1 MSRSPFEAFPF
12 RTRSKPGSKPIETGF
27 ETEDRD
33 DGERAA
39 NVHFAMAMAMVAR
52 EESERRSARLA
63 PNAVIG
69 AREKEEKTHVPCALP
84 LPHLAHASKRTK
96 ACRCD
101 EHHGADEAVH
111 KRMLRALLGEG
122 GRKEAMEWK
131 AEDVIELCGRVQRI
145 FENEDSCLRLQA
157 PVKVFGDIHGQ
168 YHDLLRLFELF
179 GSPSR
184 YCNNGDICAFD
195 YLFLG
200 DYVDRG
206 EQSLETICLL
216 MALKIESPEH
226 IHLVRGNHESP
237 SVNCMNGLMAECS
250 DKIGGE
256 GGLEVWDALNEAF
269 EWMPLG
275 ATIGDRI
282 LCVHGGI
289 GQTVHS
295 VQDIMD
301 VKRPCMVDL
310 SSPEPSVAKDL
321 LWSDPTPHDSIK
333 GIGRSRRGP
342 GVCTFGPDR
351 VIEFCEANKL
361 DMIIRAHECVMDGFE
376 RFADGKLITVFSAAS
391 YCGRV
396 PNAGAILVISRDLE
410 VIPKVSRPT
419 GWTGYVPQEKVAHTT
434 CAHTEMEGT
443 KGTVETYSIYKES
456 TSQTVVEETC
466 L

>member
-1 MSRSPFEAFPF
+1 
-12 RTRSKPGSKPIETGF
+12 
-27 ETEDRD
+27 
-33 DGERAA
+33 
-39 NVHFAMAMAMVAR
+39 MAMAVIAP
-52 EESERRSARLA
+52 EEGERRSARLA

-69 AREKEEKTHVPCALP
+69 AREREEKTHVPCALP
-84 LPHLAHASKRTK
+84 LPRLAHASKRTK
-96 ACRCD
+96 ACQCN
-101 EHHGADEAVH
+101 EHHGREEAVH
-111 KRMLRALLGEG
+111 KRVLRALLGEG
-122 GRKEAMEWK
+122 GRREAWEWK
-131 AEDVIELCGRVQRI
+131 AEDVVELCGQVQRI

-206 EQSLETICLL
+206 DQSLETICLL

-256 GGLEVWDALNEAF
+256 GGLEVWDSLNEAF

-295 VQDIMD
+295 IQDILD
-301 VKRPCMVDL
+301 VKRPCTVDL

-351 VIEFCEANKL
+351 VNEFCEANKL

-419 GWTGYVPQEKVAHTT
+419 GWTGYVPQENVAHTACT
-434 CAHTEMEGT
+434 HNEMEGT
-443 KGTVETYSIYKES
+443 KVTVETHSIYKEC
-456 TSQTVVEETC
+456 TSQAVVEETC